1 MVPENVRPNAEC
13 SFSGGQ
19 SAGKDDGNRRC
30 EQRDAG
36 TQTSGQ
42 ERPAG
47 KRFGLNKSQRLRS
60 PRDFE
65 AVYAERN
72 RRGDRHLL
80 LFARKNELPQ
90 TRFGVS
96 VSRKHGNAVKRN
108 RIKRLLREAFRL
120 SQHDLPAGWDFILI
134 PRQNSGATLDDYRRS
149 LVQLAGRLTET
160 IEQQN
165 EKQKP
170 PQPEKPV

>member
-1 MVPENVRPNAEC
+1 
-13 SFSGGQ
+13 
-19 SAGKDDGNRRC
+19 
-30 EQRDAG
+30 
-36 TQTSGQ
+36 
-42 ERPAG
+42 
-47 KRFGLNKSQRLRS
+47 
-60 PRDFE
+60 
-65 AVYAERN
+65 
-72 RRGDRHLL
+72 
-80 LFARKNELPQ
+80 
-90 TRFGVS
+90 VS